1 MKINID
7 EFRVHEPLILKQY
20 EKDGLDSVS
29 LYAATAMVP
38 VIALLIFIREIHPSS
53 ELDRRINVLIE
64 FYGYTE
70 VLDERKA

>member
-20 EKDGLDSVS
+20 AKDGLNSVS

-38 VIALLIFIREIHPSS
+38 VIALLVFIREVYPSV
-53 ELDRRINVLIE
+53 ELDKRINTLIG

-70 VLDERKA
+70 VLGERKA

>member
-20 EKDGLDSVS
+20 EKDGLNSVS

-38 VIALLIFIREIHPSS
+38 VIALFCFIREEHPSS
-53 ELDRRINVLIE
+53 ELDRRINALVE
-64 FYGYTE
+64 FYEYTE
-70 VLDERKA
+70 VLGERKT

>member
-20 EKDGLDSVS
+20 EKDGLNSVS

-38 VIALLIFIREIHPSS
+38 VIALFIFIREVYPSV
-53 ELDRRINVLIE
+53 ELDRRINVLVD
-64 FYGYTE
+64 FYEYTE
-70 VLDERKA
+70 VLGERKA